1 MLSIAINYL
10 PPRMY
15 SAVFRFSIFI
25 MMLDF
30 FLCLIWLPIGVS
42 NTYGFRSAS
51 DVFTMTC
58 ELISIKMCFA
68 LPYSSCRQ
76 WNRSTCGM
84 ELDVVIVC
92 IFYQSIRR

>member
-42 NTYGFRSAS
+42 KTYGFRSAS

-58 ELISIKMCFA
+58 ELRSLEYVLCFLTLRA
-68 LPYSSCRQ
+68 DNGTGAPAG
-76 WNRSTCGM
+76 WNWMLS
-84 ELDVVIVC
+84 L
-92 IFYQSIRR
+92 